1 MTNLEEITQ
10 EIEVRYKNQN
20 SITEL
25 RIVII
30 EREIKIKIRE
40 SKRDNLEIQ
49 IIK

>member
-40 SKRDNLEIQ
+40 SERDNLEIQ